1 MEFTTALVMI
11 LSLIGF
17 TTLLIFAGGV
27 VKAEGDLDFVTLIM
41 GVASSSMAFVGI
53 QSGLKTDY
61 AVSIAIVGLLSLF
74 YATLEARDDL
84 RTAKAKFI
92 SRHSPGLRIVD

>member
-17 TTLLIFAGGV
+17 ASLLIFTGGIV
-27 VKAEGDLDFVTLIM
+27 RAEGDLDFVTLIM
-41 GVASSSMAFVGI
+41 GVASSLMASVGI

-61 AVSIAIVGLLSLF
+61 AVSIAIVGLLSLL
-74 YATLEARDDL
+74 YATLETRDDL
-84 RTAKAKFI
+84 RAAKTKFV
-92 SRHSPGLRIVD
+92 SRQSPGLRVED